1 MILVRSYH
9 CNNFLEGYA
18 RILLRY
24 LQLYALTGKDRECCF
39 IDTPSPLSPYT
50 TKEVLESLTTQL
62 KYVVLEAPSL
72 SYLSLMT
79 RLQFKA
85 VKPTLTIYG
94 WLAHPEYVIT
104 STTITY
110 KSSAAYLLITYSKEY
125 FRKLLMMFGRLGKH
139 GRFFVVNPYWNGEMA
154 SATFIKML
162 YPPIDPI
169 LLNLCDKYR
178 EAQFSEESL
187 VTFRIMG
194 RFDKSRGITSAIHAF
209 KRFKVR
215 NPHAKAKL
223 IVDTFLEGSK
233 GSRHLRIGESIEI
246 IITDPYIEK
255 RSPAN
260 LIKEVLRKYAQS
272 HYIVLPYRYRQF
284 VEPPLT
290 LMEALAMGSYV
301 VITPLLKPFVNEKLV
316 YVVNNES
323 RSLEISLAEAFEYLY
338 EIYGSKEY
346 KLVREKARNYMKEV
360 YENVKKSFQKVLAT
374 VQSS

>member
-1 MILVRSYH
+1 
-9 CNNFLEGYA
+9 
-18 RILLRY
+18 
-24 LQLYALTGKDRECCF
+24 
-39 IDTPSPLSPYT
+39 
-50 TKEVLESLTTQL
+50 
-62 KYVVLEAPSL
+62 
-72 SYLSLMT
+72 MT

>member
-1 MILVRSYH
+1 MILVICYH

-24 LQLYALTGKDRECCF
+24 LQLYALAGKNSECLF
-39 IDTPSPLSPYT
+39 INTPSPLSPYT
-50 TKEVLESLTTQL
+50 TREVLESLTTQL
-62 KYVVLEAPSL
+62 EYVVLEASSL

-79 RLQFKA
+79 HLRFRA

-104 STTITY
+104 STTTAH
-110 KSSAAYLLITYSKEY
+110 KSSVTYLLIAYSREY
-125 FRKLLMMFGRLGKH
+125 FHKLLMVFRIWGKRGRV
-139 GRFFVVNPYWNGEMA
+139 FVVNPYWSGRMA
-154 SATFIKML
+154 SVTFIKML

-169 LLNLCDKYR
+169 LLNLCDKYA
-178 EAQFSEESL
+178 EARFSEEGL
-187 VTFRIMG
+187 VTFRVMG

-233 GSRHLRIGESIEI
+233 GSCHLRIGENVEVIV
-246 IITDPYIEK
+246 TDPYIK
-255 RSPAN
+255 KGSPVN
-260 LIKEVLRKYAQS
+260 SIEEVLRKYAQS
-272 HYIVLPYRYRQF
+272 CYIVLPYRYRQF

-301 VITPLLKPFVNEKLV
+301 VTTPLLKPFVNEKLV
-316 YVVNNES
+316 YVVDNES

-346 KLVREKARNYMKEV
+346 RLVREKARNYMREV
-360 YENVKKSFQKVLAT
+360 YKNVKKSFQKVLAT